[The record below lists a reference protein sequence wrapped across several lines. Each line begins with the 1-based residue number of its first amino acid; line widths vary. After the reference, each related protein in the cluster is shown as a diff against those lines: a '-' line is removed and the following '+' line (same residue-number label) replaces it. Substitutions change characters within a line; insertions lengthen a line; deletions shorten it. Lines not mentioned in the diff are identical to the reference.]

1 MFRGSNPGGELP
13 DDLFAGLDEATW
25 QLVNTV
31 PTTRRGL
38 FAMILLAD
46 EIMREERADRS
57 VSERPYRLL
66 ANLAAGVRTLD
77 GRLIVAHRS
86 VAVFLRVDS
95 AVNKKGRRSGGGD
108 RRPKS
113 GRIPGSRP
121 ARGVQGF
128 GISLLLSAIGL
139 DRMCQKN
146 GSAGQRHDSKH

>member
-66 ANLAAGVRTLD
+66 ANLAAGVRTLAAA
-77 GRLIVAHRS
+77 L
-86 VAVFLRVDS
+86 
-95 AVNKKGRRSGGGD
+95 
-108 RRPKS
+108 
-113 GRIPGSRP
+113 
-121 ARGVQGF
+121 
-128 GISLLLSAIGL
+128 
-139 DRMCQKN
+139 
-146 GSAGQRHDSKH
+146 